1 MAVAVVRGN
10 GAGYFTD
17 ADTKALMRKAD
28 ELEEQ
33 LTKLSEAVKEAMRVC
48 DQLIEDISI
57 LEERIAY

>member
-17 ADTKALMRKAD
+17 TDTKALMRKAD

-33 LTKLSEAVKEAMRVC
+33 LTELSEAVKEAMRVC